1 MKKPRFVSTD
11 MTSLYRKQP
20 GAFQKDLALSEEAY
34 TTVLHDLIE
43 KSAEEGNAVIVGR
56 GSQMILRDWPD
67 VLHVQ
72 LYASLEVRTERIVK
86 RLGIPESEARRKIQ
100 ASDEHRRRYI
110 RHMHDNANWK
120 RVDYY
125 HLAIDTG
132 RI

>member
-1 MKKPRFVSTD
+1 M
-11 MTSLYRKQP
+11 
-20 GAFQKDLALSEEAY
+20 
-34 TTVLHDLIE
+34 
-43 KSAEEGNAVIVGR
+43 
-56 GSQMILRDWPD
+56 
-67 VLHVQ
+67 
-72 LYASLEVRTERIVK
+72 K

-132 RI
+132 RICADVAAAIVVAAAQGM